1 MLFSSRTLI
10 LFAVIFAVYI
20 QTVFADIYS
29 QLQFIKISSPKN
41 GQDIEAG
48 KNLVV
53 KYVMQPLIKNHVS
66 AGRALK
72 LNINFHKRTG
82 NKKQQKVA
90 IIHKTCPV
98 AAKESKY
105 VTYTKKWKVPKGT
118 KPGSYAVD
126 FVELV
131 QLRRGQITVKET
143 VKVNVV
149 E

>member
-10 LFAVIFAVYI
+10 LFAVIFTIYI

-66 AGRALK
+66 AGKALK

>member
-1 MLFSSRTLI
+1 MFISTRSLFLFTI
-10 LFAVIFAVYI
+10 LFAVYI
-20 QTVFADIYS
+20 QTVLADIYS
-29 QLQFIKISSPKN
+29 QLQFIKIVSPKN
-41 GQDIEAG
+41 GQDIKAG
-48 KNLVV
+48 KPLVV
-53 KYVMQPLIKNHVS
+53 KYVMQPLIKNNVS

-98 AAKESKY
+98 AAKENKY
-105 VTYTKKWKVPKGT
+105 VTYTKKWTVPKGT

-126 FVELV
+126 FVELA

-149 E
+149 D